1 MTTSYL
7 VQCLSV
13 LGWFSSSLLDFLRCL
28 WSSGGLAG
36 GLMSWDA
43 LTHVWKLAGYWPGIS
58 CLGALAGCLVSSP
71 WGLSTSSRLAG
82 ASSQGCLRVQKVA
95 R

>member
-1 MTTSYL
+1 MTTLYL

-13 LGWFSSSLLDFLRCL
+13 LGWFSLSLLDFLRCL
-28 WSSGGLAG
+28 SSSGGLAG

-43 LTHVWKLAGYWPGIS
+43 LTHMSGSWQAIGQELAACW
-58 CLGALAGCLVSSP
+58 LGCLVSSP
-71 WGLSTSSRLAG
+71 CGLSTSSRPAG